1 MPVTNEILPFA
12 PQATVALS
20 EILSLAEYTADSQ
33 RLRGNQPGIAR
44 LELVNTVLKQT
55 SHMTAGLAQFIANRY
70 DGGVKDDG
78 NLDAVESGLQAAIMS
93 LVSGVTDPL
102 SKTLATLEAIRKS
115 WIGAPRYHRS
125 TVLPP
130 DYAWVNG
137 DLILFEDRPEFEEVY
152 LAGGFEGMLLEANAT
167 SEQIAANLG
176 KFRKHPNGLGLYL
189 PSCGEQFFRGWTGGG
204 DGLAGIYNAPGL
216 PEIGGHFAPRVLVQG
231 GLTNA
236 GVDPQ
241 HLSGAFHDGRPDTT
255 ETAPILATE
264 GTYRVPAWNI
274 RMLAS
279 RYNPIYSASG
289 TVMPESVNLPVCLYL
304 GLHT

>member
-1 MPVTNEILPFA
+1 
-12 PQATVALS
+12 
-20 EILSLAEYTADSQ
+20 
-33 RLRGNQPGIAR
+33 
-44 LELVNTVLKQT
+44 
-55 SHMTAGLAQFIANRY
+55 
-70 DGGVKDDG
+70 
-78 NLDAVESGLQAAIMS
+78 MS

-189 PSCGEQFFRGWTGGG
+189 PSCGEQFFRGWTGGSRTAG
-204 DGLAGIYNAPGL
+204 SAQEDAIRNIAGKLGETIHTELFDGAFYIGSTTGTRSYPEGGYTAGFPFLDASRVVPTANENRPANVALPVALYIGL
-216 PEIGGHFAPRVLVQG
+216 PA
-231 GLTNA
+231 
-236 GVDPQ
+236 
-241 HLSGAFHDGRPDTT
+241 
-255 ETAPILATE
+255 
-264 GTYRVPAWNI
+264 
-274 RMLAS
+274 
-279 RYNPIYSASG
+279 
-289 TVMPESVNLPVCLYL
+289 
-304 GLHT
+304 

>member
-1 MPVTNEILPFA
+1 MLDSQEDDMPVTNEILPFA

-189 PSCGEQFFRGWTGGG
+189 PSCGEQFFRAWTG
-204 DGLAGIYNAPGL
+204 AGESGKYNAPGL
-216 PEIGGHFAPRVLVQG
+216 PDIIGKYGQIFARPEVAEGPFAGSDIIAENLQG
-231 GLTNA
+231 GTDSAIDYLVTVRFRASAAN
-236 GVDPQ
+236 PTY
-241 HLSGAFHDGRPDTT
+241 GA
-255 ETAPILATE
+255 
-264 GTYRVPAWNI
+264 
-274 RMLAS
+274 
-279 RYNPIYSASG
+279 SA
-289 TVMPESVNLPVCLYL
+289 TVMPSSINLPIILYM
-304 GLHT
+304 GIAA

>member
-1 MPVTNEILPFA
+1 MDSQEDDMPVTNEILPFA

-125 TVLPP
+125 TALPP

-189 PSCGEQFFRGWTGGG
+189 PSCGDQFFRAWGQGAGNAGG
-204 DGLAGIYNAPGL
+204 YNAPGL
-216 PEIGGHFAPRVLVQG
+216 PEIEGAWSGWNIMSIAGGG
-231 GLTNA
+231 S
-236 GVDPQ
+236 
-241 HLSGAFHDGRPDTT
+241 SGAFQANWAPNGVVAV
-255 ETAPILATE
+255 ETKVAGVWDSLDID
-264 GTYRVPAWNI
+264 
-274 RMLAS
+274 AS
-279 RYNPIYSASG
+279 RSNPLYGSST
-289 TVMPESVNLPVCLYL
+289 TVMPESINLPVILYL
-304 GLHT
+304 GLTT

>member
-137 DLILFEDRPEFEEVY
+137 DLIIFEDRPEFEEVY

-189 PSCGEQFFRGWTGGG
+189 PSCGEQFFRAWTGGG
-204 DGLAGIYNAPGL
+204 GREAGSWQGDAVQPGFTQL
-216 PEIGGHFAPRVLVQG
+216 LGRQAGTGGGCIGPV
-231 GLTNA
+231 
-236 GVDPQ
+236 
-241 HLSGAFHDGRPDTT
+241 
-255 ETAPILATE
+255 
-264 GTYRVPAWNI
+264 
-274 RMLAS
+274 
-279 RYNPIYSASG
+279 SASG
-289 TVMPESVNLPVCLYL
+289 GVTLTTKDTAIQYGLVSEVSELAVQYTWKSTQRIAAETHPVNVAFPVCLYL
-304 GLHT
+304 GLPA

>member
-125 TVLPP
+125 TALPP

-137 DLILFEDRPEFEEVY
+137 DLIIFEDRPEFEEVY

-189 PSCGEQFFRGWTGGG
+189 PSCGDQFFRAWTGAGQAGG
-204 DGLAGIYNAPGL
+204 AVTDTGRHISGSWTVGWNVALVPTIEVNGAVYTVSSQGHELAYNASTELVTQPFHVG
-216 PEIGGHFAPRVLVQG
+216 FDSARVW
-231 GLTNA
+231 
-236 GVDPQ
+236 DE
-241 HLSGAFHDGRPDTT
+241 HDGA
-255 ETAPILATE
+255 EF
-264 GTYRVPAWNI
+264 VPAHVRI
-274 RMLAS
+274 
-279 RYNPIYSASG
+279 
-289 TVMPESVNLPVCLYL
+289 PVILYL
-304 GLHT
+304 GNST

>member
-125 TVLPP
+125 TALPP

-137 DLILFEDRPEFEEVY
+137 DLIIFEDRPEFEEVY

-189 PSCGEQFFRGWTGGG
+189 PSCGDQFFRGWTGGSRTAG
-204 DGLAGIYNAPGL
+204 SAQEDAIRNIAGKLGETIHTELFDGAFYIGSTTGTRSYPEGGYTAGFPFLDASRVVPTANENRPANVALPVALYIGL
-216 PEIGGHFAPRVLVQG
+216 PA
-231 GLTNA
+231 
-236 GVDPQ
+236 
-241 HLSGAFHDGRPDTT
+241 
-255 ETAPILATE
+255 
-264 GTYRVPAWNI
+264 
-274 RMLAS
+274 
-279 RYNPIYSASG
+279 
-289 TVMPESVNLPVCLYL
+289 
-304 GLHT
+304 

>member
-167 SEQIAANLG
+167 SGQIAANLG

-189 PSCGEQFFRGWTGGG
+189 PSCGEQFFRAWTGGVG
-204 DGLAGIYNAPGL
+204 RKAGEWQEDAVQPGFTQLLGRQAGTGGGCVGPVSVSGGVTLTTKDTAIQYGL
-216 PEIGGHFAPRVLVQG
+216 VS
-231 GLTNA
+231 
-236 GVDPQ
+236 GVSELAMQYIWKSTQRTAD
-241 HLSGAFHDGRPDTT
+241 
-255 ETAPILATE
+255 ETHP
-264 GTYRVPAWNI
+264 
-274 RMLAS
+274 
-279 RYNPIYSASG
+279 
-289 TVMPESVNLPVCLYL
+289 VNVALPVVLYL
-304 GLHT
+304 GLRT

>member
-125 TVLPP
+125 TALPP

-189 PSCGEQFFRGWTGGG
+189 PSCGDQFFRAWTG
-204 DGLAGIYNAPGL
+204 AGESGKYNAPGL
-216 PEIGGHFAPRVLVQG
+216 PDIIGKYGQIFARPEVAEGPFAGSDIIAENLQG
-231 GLTNA
+231 GTDSAIDYLVTVRFRASAAN
-236 GVDPQ
+236 PTY
-241 HLSGAFHDGRPDTT
+241 GA
-255 ETAPILATE
+255 
-264 GTYRVPAWNI
+264 
-274 RMLAS
+274 
-279 RYNPIYSASG
+279 SA
-289 TVMPESVNLPVCLYL
+289 TVMPSSINLPIILYM
-304 GLHT
+304 GIAA

>member
-167 SEQIAANLG
+167 SKQIAANLG

-189 PSCGEQFFRGWTGGG
+189 PSCGEQFFRAWVGGSTAGATNPAGLPAVTGEASWTRGAGGEPATTNSAG
-204 DGLAGIYNAPGL
+204 AFRVTLAGSTT
-216 PEIGGHFAPRVLVQG
+216 
-231 GLTNA
+231 TNA
-236 GVDPQ
+236 V
-241 HLSGAFHDGRPDTT
+241 SGAGDVRLDFD
-255 ETAPILATE
+255 
-264 GTYRVPAWNI
+264 
-274 RMLAS
+274 AS
-279 RYNPIYSASG
+279 WSNPIYGASP
-289 TVMPESVNLPVCLYL
+289 TVMPASVDLPVCLYL
-304 GLHT
+304 GLRA

>member
-125 TVLPP
+125 TALPP

-137 DLILFEDRPEFEEVY
+137 DLIIFEDRPEFEEVY

-189 PSCGEQFFRGWTGGG
+189 PSCGDQFFRAWTGGG
-204 DGLAGIYNAPGL
+204 GREAGSWQGDAVQPGFTQL
-216 PEIGGHFAPRVLVQG
+216 LGRQAGTGGGCIGPV
-231 GLTNA
+231 
-236 GVDPQ
+236 
-241 HLSGAFHDGRPDTT
+241 
-255 ETAPILATE
+255 
-264 GTYRVPAWNI
+264 
-274 RMLAS
+274 
-279 RYNPIYSASG
+279 SASG
-289 TVMPESVNLPVCLYL
+289 GVTLTTKDTAIQYGFVSEVSELAVQYTWKSTQRIAAETHPVNVAFPVCLYL
-304 GLHT
+304 GLPV